1 MRRQLRYAG
10 IGAVAAAAGVGAAV
24 AAGAAGGDA
33 GVRACAVKTS
43 GKIVARGADGCA
55 RGAIAITISGDAF
68 KKARGG
74 TLTINGV
81 AFKKGS
87 GKTLTINGVP
97 FTKSRGGTLTING
110 VAFKK
115 SSGGTLTIN
124 GVAFKGGSGKTL
136 TINGIP
142 FSGSGGGPAG
152 PIGPIGPAGPAGAGA
167 ARSGP
172 PVEVAGPVNAV
183 LGADAVNLASAPL
196 TVSDGTAHR
205 VLLAG
210 GFDADC
216 GACPSP
222 AQGVY
227 DVIRDGGGAL
237 FTRRLP
243 QFSAAAITSMSGAFS
258 EVVDTPAVCGPCTFT
273 LRLRA
278 AGAGGA
284 GGAST
289 IAATAIRLA
298 VVDLGPAAAG

>member
-10 IGAVAAAAGVGAAV
+10 IGVVAAIAGVGAAV
-24 AAGAAGGDA
+24 AAGAAGGNA
-33 GVRACAVKTS
+33 GVGACAVKTS
-43 GKIVARGADGCA
+43 GKIVVRGADGCA

-68 KKARGG
+68 KKSSGG

-81 AFKKGS
+81 AFKKGA
-87 GKTLTINGVP
+87 GKTLTINGTA
-97 FTKSRGGTLTING
+97 FKKGSGGTLTING

-124 GVAFKGGSGKTL
+124 GVAFKKGSGKTL

-142 FSGSGGGPAG
+142 FDDGTAGKAGPPG
-152 PIGPIGPAGPAGAGA
+152 PIGPIGPAGAGA
-167 ARSGP
+167 ARSGA
-172 PVEVAGPVNAV
+172 PVEVPGPVNAV
-183 LGADAVNLASAPL
+183 LGADAVDLASAPL

-216 GACPSP
+216 VACPSP
-222 AQGVY
+222 AQGIF
-227 DVIRDGGGAL
+227 DVIRDGGGAV

-243 QFSAAAITSMSGAFS
+243 QFSAAGITSMSGAFS
-258 EVVDTPAVCGPCTFT
+258 EVADTPAVCAPCTFT

-278 AGAGGA
+278 AGAAGG

-289 IAATAIRLA
+289 LAATAIRLA
-298 VVDLGPAAAG
+298 VVDLGPAGPG